1 MKYIQSFFEAGY
13 VGYPSAI
20 ASGSAK
26 TLKTREGNRPDD
38 SKDGDNDD
46 ELDEGKPLKFVIL
59 NLFRDFLFIP
69 TSTEDPEINSL
80 GRLFSSE

>member
-46 ELDEGKPLKFVIL
+46 ELDEGKTVKICHSEFISRFSIHPYL
-59 NLFRDFLFIP
+59 N
-69 TSTEDPEINSL
+69 
-80 GRLFSSE
+80 GRS